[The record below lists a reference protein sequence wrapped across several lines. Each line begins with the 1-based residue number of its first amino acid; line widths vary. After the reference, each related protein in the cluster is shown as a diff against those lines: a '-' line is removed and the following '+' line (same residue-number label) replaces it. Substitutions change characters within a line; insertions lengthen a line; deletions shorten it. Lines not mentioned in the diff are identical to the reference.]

1 VKYHHN
7 NSFLDTVTNSNG
19 FKEIMYLLRA
29 CDDFVAEADLVMW
42 VSFAELLISII
53 CDADL
58 IAFNSLY
65 LW

>member
-1 VKYHHN
+1 MI
-7 NSFLDTVTNSNG
+7 F
-19 FKEIMYLLRA
+19 A
-29 CDDFVAEADLVMW
+29 AEADLVMW

-65 LW
+65 LL